1 MARTDRNPRQ
11 RLDPDARRQMILQAA
26 VRIFAQQ
33 PYGEVSLGAI
43 AKQAEASPALVY
55 RYFES
60 KERLYLEVANLA
72 IASLQQQQEDA
83 LTAMAQDLPVRERIK
98 KLTHVYLDHIAAH
111 PQAWSMPLLVPG
123 SEPAAMAK
131 TRQLARKAYVEN
143 LGDMLEVGDS
153 LREDYALWGY
163 FGFVDAACLRWVEL
177 GCRNEDRNV
186 VIETIL
192 GALEGALGNLDS

>member
-1 MARTDRNPRQ
+1 MPRTDRTPRQ

-26 VRIFAQQ
+26 VRTFAQQ
-33 PYGEVSLGAI
+33 PYSEVSLGAI

-60 KERLYLEVANLA
+60 KERLYLEVANSA
-72 IASLQQQQEDA
+72 IVNLQQRQEDA
-83 LTAMAQDLPVRERIK
+83 LAAMPQDLPVLKKIK
-98 KLTHVYLDHIAAH
+98 KLTDVYLDHIATH

-123 SEPAAMAK
+123 SEPSAMAQ
-131 TRQLARKAYVEN
+131 TRQLARKAYVES
-143 LGDMLEVGDS
+143 LGDMLKVGDG

-177 GCRNEDRNV
+177 GCRDQDRDV

-192 GALEGALGNLDS
+192 GALEGALGNLDA